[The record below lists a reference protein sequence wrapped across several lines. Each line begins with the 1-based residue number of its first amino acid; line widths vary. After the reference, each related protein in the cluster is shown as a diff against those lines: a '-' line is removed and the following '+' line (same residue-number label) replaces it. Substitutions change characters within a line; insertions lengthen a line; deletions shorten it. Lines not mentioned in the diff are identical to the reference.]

1 MTVAASSL
9 LSSLPILRTRL
20 IGRDDERTEA
30 RALLLDDDVPLLT
43 LTGPGGVGKT
53 RLCLAIAQEVASHV
67 HDGVVWVDLA
77 PISDAA
83 LVPATVA
90 RSLGLVPLPDIPL
103 TEQLTRV
110 LRPRQTLL
118 LLDNCEHVLPAAA
131 MLVADW
137 LAACPA
143 LQVLATSRAP
153 LHVRG
158 EHLLVVEPLP
168 LPPLEAASSLP
179 RLEQNEAVTLFVE
192 RARAVRPGFVVTAA
206 NATAVTELCRQL
218 DGLPLAIELAAARLK
233 ILSPDLL
240 LTQMTDRLRLLRGG
254 ARDLPARQQTMH
266 DTIAWS
272 YDLLAHEDQRF
283 FRSLAVFS
291 GGWTFAAAAAVGD
304 LPLMEVIE
312 RLESLADQ
320 SLVRPLQC
328 EREPRFTLLETVRQF
343 GWEQLVA
350 HEELASVCA
359 RHARYFEQLAAG
371 AEPGLAECR
380 VSIEWF
386 RRLDDER
393 GNLRSALAWYI
404 AQRAAEPAM
413 LLAGALSEYW
423 CFRGDFAEGRS
434 WSEQVL
440 ALADPDQHTAARCA
454 ALYGLAILA
463 SFLGDHAAAVTAGEA
478 MLRLA
483 EEANARIDVVRAHVA
498 LALALRN
505 HDHFTAAYEHTQ
517 VGLALATDLNAAY
530 WHAWTLIQ
538 RGFIPLG
545 EMTDAEAAGEQAL
558 RLFQTVGSEWGQ
570 VNALL
575 VMAFACAKRND
586 TARAAALYLE
596 SLALRE
602 TIGDRWGLIDTLF
615 HTAALAA
622 NCSPYE
628 RAAELLGAAATGA
641 AQMGYDI
648 AGRDQ
653 TSPAAATD
661 LIRGYL
667 DEVTFAAAWSRG
679 AAMPLDEAIGLCRE
693 ILSGLVRPVELETA
707 GASISTQTVARDV
720 LSRDRSSSF
729 LRASAAYAPSAQAQ
743 FDLTFREL
751 EVLALLCQRLTD
763 SEIAAHL
770 FISPRTVGK
779 HVSNILDKM
788 GASNR
793 RDAAAVAARHALV

>member
-1 MTVAASSL
+1 M
-9 LSSLPILRTRL
+9 
-20 IGRDDERTEA
+20 
-30 RALLLDDDVPLLT
+30 LLDDDVPLLT

-371 AEPGLAECR
+371 AEPGLAECP
-380 VSIEWF
+380 
-386 RRLDDER
+386 L
-393 GNLRSALAWYI
+393 
-404 AQRAAEPAM
+404 P
-413 LLAGALSEYW
+413 
-423 CFRGDFAEGRS
+423 DFG
-434 WSEQVL
+434 
-440 ALADPDQHTAARCA
+440 
-454 ALYGLAILA
+454 
-463 SFLGDHAAAVTAGEA
+463 
-478 MLRLA
+478 
-483 EEANARIDVVRAHVA
+483 
-498 LALALRN
+498 
-505 HDHFTAAYEHTQ
+505 
-517 VGLALATDLNAAY
+517 TD
-530 WHAWTLIQ
+530 
-538 RGFIPLG
+538 
-545 EMTDAEAAGEQAL
+545 
-558 RLFQTVGSEWGQ
+558 
-570 VNALL
+570 
-575 VMAFACAKRND
+575 
-586 TARAAALYLE
+586 
-596 SLALRE
+596 
-602 TIGDRWGLIDTLF
+602 
-615 HTAALAA
+615 
-622 NCSPYE
+622 
-628 RAAELLGAAATGA
+628 
-641 AQMGYDI
+641 
-648 AGRDQ
+648 GRDDGGN
-653 TSPAAATD
+653 S
-661 LIRGYL
+661 
-667 DEVTFAAAWSRG
+667 
-679 AAMPLDEAIGLCRE
+679 
-693 ILSGLVRPVELETA
+693 
-707 GASISTQTVARDV
+707 
-720 LSRDRSSSF
+720 
-729 LRASAAYAPSAQAQ
+729 
-743 FDLTFREL
+743 
-751 EVLALLCQRLTD
+751 
-763 SEIAAHL
+763 
-770 FISPRTVGK
+770 
-779 HVSNILDKM
+779 
-788 GASNR
+788 
-793 RDAAAVAARHALV
+793 